1 MTQNKNTYYFDAKE
15 DNAGIK
21 IAHTLSSFL
30 NFYYYQSKDI
40 VLLCIG
46 SDRVTGDSLGPL
58 IGYKMQNYKHFY
70 KSILNKNNHRK
81 LHLYGT
87 LENPVHA
94 MNLKE
99 TIEEIKVM
107 HPSTPIIAIDA
118 SLGNAKYIGCVT
130 VGIGALHPGTGVHKN
145 LPKVGDIFITG
156 IVGTAGMLEQM
167 VLQTTR
173 LSVVMSLADTITKGL
188 TLLLSQEVKHFQ

>member
-1 MTQNKNTYYFDAKE
+1 MTHTKNTYYFDTKE
-15 DNAGIK
+15 DHVGQK

-30 NFYYYQSKDI
+30 NFYYYQSKEI

-58 IGYKMQNYKHFY
+58 IGYKMEVYKNYFTT
-70 KSILNKNNHRK
+70 NFRRNNYRK

-87 LENPVHA
+87 LDNPVHA

-99 TIEEIKVM
+99 TIEKIKLL
-107 HPSTPIIAIDA
+107 HPNSPVIAIDA
-118 SLGNAKYIGCVT
+118 SLGNTKYIGCVT
-130 VGIGALHPGTGVHKN
+130 IGVGPLHPGTGVHKD
-145 LPKVGDIFITG
+145 LPAVGDIFITG

-173 LSVVMSLADTITKGL
+173 LSIVMSLADAITQGL
-188 TLLLSQEVKHFQ
+188 TILLSREAKQFL